1 VKFQNKVVLVTGAA
15 RGQGA
20 AEARR
25 FAAEGAKVVL
35 ADVLDEEGQRLA
47 AELAEQLDGQAI
59 YLHLD
64 VTSDRSWGAAIEQ
77 TEQVFGRCDVLV
89 NNAGIYWPAAIDG
102 TTVDLAEAMFRVNQL
117 GTLLGMKHGA
127 ASMKKTGG
135 GAIVN
140 ISSVAGLRGFANAIA
155 YSGTKWAV
163 RGMTKVAAAELAPHG
178 IRVNSV
184 HPGFIATHLRNQP
197 TDGAGGAR
205 EEGAPLK
212 RHGTPEEVAALV
224 AFLASEESGF
234 ITGAEVAIDGGWAV

>member
-1 VKFQNKVVLVTGAA
+1 MKLQNKVVLVTGAA

-25 FAAEGAKVVL
+25 FVAEGAKVVL

-47 AELAEQLDGQAI
+47 AQLEDQAI
-59 YLHLD
+59 YQHLD
-64 VTSDRSWGAAIEQ
+64 VTSDPSWVAAIER
-77 TEQVFGRCDVLV
+77 TERVFGRCDVLV
-89 NNAGIYWPAAIDG
+89 NNAGIYWPAAIAG
-102 TTVDLAEAMFRVNQL
+102 TTVELAEAMFRVNQL
-117 GTLLGMKHGA
+117 GTLLGMKHAA

-140 ISSVAGLRGFANAIA
+140 ISSTAGLRGFANAIA

-184 HPGFIATHLRNQP
+184 HPGCIAADMLKQNNEEVHRM
-197 TDGAGGAR
+197 GAER
-205 EEGAPLK
+205 APLE
-212 RHGTPEEVAALV
+212 RHGTPDEVATLV
-224 AFLASEESGF
+224 AFLASDESAF

>member
-20 AEARR
+20 AEAKR

-47 AELAEQLDGQAI
+47 AQLAGPAI

-64 VTSDRSWGAAIEQ
+64 VTSDSSWGAAIEQ
-77 TEQVFGRCDVLV
+77 TEQAFGRCDVLV

-178 IRVNSV
+178 IRVNSI
-184 HPGFIATHLRNQP
+184 HPGFIARETPGQSSEAINGP
-197 TDGAGGAR
+197 GAEAS
-205 EEGAPLK
+205 PLK

-224 AFLASEESGF
+224 AFLASDESGF

>member
-20 AEARR
+20 AEAKR
-25 FAAEGAKVVL
+25 FVAEGAKVVL
-35 ADVLDEEGQRLA
+35 ADVLDEEGQR
-47 AELAEQLDGQAI
+47 LAEQLDGQAI

-64 VTSDRSWGAAIEQ
+64 VTSDRSWDAVIER

-140 ISSVAGLRGFANAIA
+140 ISSIAGLRGFANAIA

-184 HPGFIATHLRNQP
+184 HPGFIATEMLKQNSDEVNRI
-197 TDGAGGAR
+197 GAEA
-205 EEGAPLK
+205 APLK

-234 ITGAEVAIDGGWAV
+234 ITGAEVAIDGGWAI